1 MKARVLGLGICL
13 FAMHMT
19 SADCTAQASKR
30 QTAFCEEGAPDDMLL
45 KPVSTPR
52 YVLNAVMNSK
62 EARQVRAEA
71 REKGSEL
78 NPEELLRGTIIKLS
92 NDQAKTYLVMG
103 ADPLSG
109 ADNTWF
115 WIVRTS
121 GRQAS
126 VLLWVG
132 ASCVNIKQ
140 TSTNGY
146 RDVVADWSSAA
157 EMLTQVYRYNGKV
170 YRLSSRKSRAR

>member
-1 MKARVLGLGICL
+1 M
-13 FAMHMT
+13 
-19 SADCTAQASKR
+19 R
-30 QTAFCEEGAPDDMLL
+30 QSSFCEEGAPDDLLL
-45 KPVSTPR
+45 KPISIPR
-52 YVLNAVMNSK
+52 YLLNAVMNSE
-62 EARQVRAEA
+62 EARQSRAEA
-71 REKGSEL
+71 REKGTKL

-103 ADPLSG
+103 TDPLSG

-132 ASCVNIKQ
+132 ANCVNIKQ
-140 TSTNGY
+140 KSNYGY
-146 RDVVADWSSAA
+146 RDVEADWSSAA
-157 EMLTQVYRYNGKV
+157 ETITEVYRYNGKA
-170 YRLSSRKSRAR
+170 YRLASRKSRSR